1 EHEMALFKYNL
12 IAPLI
17 NGTYTETSIK
27 AYCVNVSM
35 KTYILPDGSIKRF
48 SHETIRWWF
57 RRYKDMGFNGLY
69 SKPRADNCKLRALS
83 SEIQQIIIEKKKEN
97 FRKAAT
103 SIYNE
108 L

>member
-1 EHEMALFKYNL
+1 MKTDLEHEMALFKYNL

-69 SKPRADNCKLRALS
+69 SKPRADNGKLRACLLY
-83 SEIQQIIIEKKKEN
+83 
-97 FRKAAT
+97 T
-103 SIYNE
+103 SRCV
-108 L
+108 